1 MVMISLLLLLSSTL
15 LQCVAASSKIPIF
28 VMAGQS
34 NMAGFGYQSHL
45 QQLAAQDDSPYAYL
59 VDDSSSNAGSFQNRS
74 DVRLLFN
81 EERGVIS
88 DLVIGFGLQE
98 EATFGPE
105 IGFGWTMGDF
115 YNGDS
120 SSTPILII
128 KVAWGSTSLG
138 EHWRSP
144 SAVNVSGGIERN
156 ETGIM
161 WNRMM
166 DMVDEAFLN
175 LKDYFPDYFSDAG
188 EIDGRQEAEILGFCW
203 LQGWSDQLDLTLRAE
218 YQANLEHFVSDV
230 LDEFGH
236 DTAFLIGEL
245 GQGGPA
251 GGPQAGETRDNI
263 LDMRKYQKKVANKF
277 GSNVQFVPTNTLVVS
292 DGEKFNGLH
301 HYYGR

>member
-1 MVMISLLLLLSSTL
+1 
-15 LQCVAASSKIPIF
+15 
-28 VMAGQS
+28 
-34 NMAGFGYQSHL
+34 MAGFGYQSHL
-45 QQLAAQDDSPYAYL
+45 QQLAAQENSPYAYL
-59 VDDSSSNAGSFQNRS
+59 VNSSTGGFQNRS

-81 EERGVIS
+81 EKRGVIS

-98 EATFGPE
+98 QETFGPE
-105 IGFGWTMGDF
+105 IGFGWTMGEF
-115 YNGDS
+115 YS
-120 SSTPILII
+120 TTPILII

-166 DMVDEAFLN
+166 DMVNEAFLN
-175 LKDYFPDYFSDAG
+175 LEDYFPDYFSDE

-218 YQANLEHFVSDV
+218 YQANLEYFVSDV

-245 GQGGPA
+245 GQGGPTA
-251 GGPQAGETRDNI
+251 GPRAGETRDNI
-263 LDMRKYQKKVANKF
+263 LEMRKYQKKVVNKF
-277 GSNVQFVPTNTLVVS
+277 GPNVQFVPTNTLVVS
-292 DGEKFNGLH
+292 DGDQFNGLH